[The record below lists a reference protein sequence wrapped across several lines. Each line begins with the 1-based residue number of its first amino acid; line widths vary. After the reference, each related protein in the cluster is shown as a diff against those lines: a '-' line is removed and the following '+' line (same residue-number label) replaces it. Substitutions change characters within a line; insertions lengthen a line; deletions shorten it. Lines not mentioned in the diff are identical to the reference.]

1 MKRRQIIMNITYK
14 DIHDFGR
21 DELERLFLSVGWSS
35 GHFPDKLVTAM
46 KNFGTVYSAWD
57 GDRLVGM
64 ICAMDDGAMTAYVNY
79 LLVEPA
85 YQGRSVGRTLVDMV
99 KERYKDYLRIALIAY
114 NKELAFYE
122 KLGFKKSSDSSP
134 MFITSLWT

>member
-1 MKRRQIIMNITYK
+1 MNITYK

-64 ICAMDDGAMTAYVNY
+64 ICAMDDGAMTAYVHY

-114 NKELAFYE
+114 NNELACYE